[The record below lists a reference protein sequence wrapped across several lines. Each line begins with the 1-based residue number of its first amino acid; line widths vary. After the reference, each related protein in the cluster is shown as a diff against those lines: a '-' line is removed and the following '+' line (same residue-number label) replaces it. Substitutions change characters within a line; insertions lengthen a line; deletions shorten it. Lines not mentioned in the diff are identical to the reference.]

1 MKKQTI
7 LLVAIAFVASFASS
21 VFAEPVSST
30 TSRTLHEVAPL
41 NRDIKSVS
49 MEKTSTK
56 EGDFLIVTMKFL
68 ETPVL
73 NPKDKIILLLDDSSL
88 GGKKAT
94 EYRDRGVK
102 NPATFTTVDASVDY
116 SFVDVP
122 GDSKTGACKTNYSWI
137 QREDGLYEAS
147 TNELTFTINIGYIM
161 VETKKAK
168 LEDQFRLVAFIS
180 DLWTTNEDPKL
191 NGTSH
196 VIDVVPASGVAIGET
211 QTESDT
217 VAVFFDKGLIVE

>member
-7 LLVAIAFVASFASS
+7 LLTAIAFLASFASNA
-21 VFAEPVSST
+21 FAEPVTST

-41 NRDIKSVS
+41 YRDIKSVS
-49 MEKTSTK
+49 MEKMSSA
-56 EGDFLIVTMKFL
+56 EGDFLIVTMRFL

-73 NPKDKIILLLDDSSL
+73 NPKDKIIILLDDNSL
-88 GGKKAT
+88 GGKKVT

-102 NPATFTTVDASVDY
+102 NPATYTTVDASVDY

-122 GDSKTGACKTNYSWI
+122 GDSKTGACKTNYSWTL
-137 QREDGLYEAS
+137 REDGLYEAS
-147 TNELTFTINIGYIM
+147 TNELTFTINVGYIM

-168 LEDQFRLVAFIS
+168 ITDQFRLVAFIS

-217 VAVFFDKGLIVE
+217 VAIFFDKGLIVE

>member
-1 MKKQTI
+1 MKKQSV
-7 LLVAIAFVASFASS
+7 LLAAIAFLSSFTSV
-21 VFAEPVSST
+21 VFAEPVLST
-30 TSRTLHEVAPL
+30 TSRTLHESAPL

-102 NPATFTTVDASVDY
+102 NPATYTTVDASVDY
-116 SFVDVP
+116 SFVDIP
-122 GDSKTGACKTNYSWI
+122 GDSKSGACKTNYSWTL
-137 QREDGLYEAS
+137 REDGLYEAS

-168 LEDQFRLVAFIS
+168 LADQFRLVAFIS

-217 VAVFFDKGLIVE
+217 VAIFFDKGLILE